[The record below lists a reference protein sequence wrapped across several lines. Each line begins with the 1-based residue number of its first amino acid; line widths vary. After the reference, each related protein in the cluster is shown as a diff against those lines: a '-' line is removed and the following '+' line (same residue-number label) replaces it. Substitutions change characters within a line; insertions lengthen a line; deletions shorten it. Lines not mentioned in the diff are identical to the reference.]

1 MKTAIVYKSVHHQN
15 TKKVAEVIS
24 NCLEGDM
31 FDLNDFH
38 PQKIQEYDL
47 IGFGSGIY
55 YNKPHKSMRK
65 FLEGLNKV
73 TGKDAFTFI
82 TSGDGRPNNW
92 LSKQLT
98 GKGFNIL
105 ANFNCKGFDTV
116 GPFKLIGGLNKG
128 HPNED
133 DLLRAEV
140 FAKKVKESKL

>member
-55 YNKPHKSMRK
+55 YNKPHKSMRNILK
-65 FLEGLNKV
+65 GLDKV

-98 GKGFNIL
+98 EKGFNIL
-105 ANFNCKGFDTV
+105 ASFNCKGFDTV

-133 DLLRAEV
+133 DLLRAEA
-140 FAKKVKESKL
+140 FAKQVKESKL